1 MLQCMFY
8 YNQITYSFTGFTS
21 TAISTLERRYSFSST
36 AAGFIASTFDI
47 TVTLLV
53 VFVSYFG
60 GRGHK
65 ARWLGMGCVIQGIGC
80 LVFASPQFFFFNNS
94 SPEASNSRFQVCL
107 SERNTTITECEATNG
122 VAYAILLVGQILL
135 GTGAA
140 PLFTLGITYLDDL
153 VHPRYI
159 SLHLGIAYTLQVL
172 GPAVGLG
179 LGGALLS
186 IYVDPWVHTNLE
198 QTDTAYLGA
207 WWIGFIIAGILS
219 LVISVPFFMYP
230 RQLNDADEV
239 AKARKEEMA
248 KKGEWIPPKNAKL
261 KEVIKIFF
269 HQLKQLLTNIT
280 FLLNIGAVAT
290 TALSVIGL
298 VTFVPKFIENQF
310 YFPASQANLIIG
322 GTAIVTASK
331 W

>member
-1 MLQCMFY
+1 M
-8 YNQITYSFTGFTS
+8 
-21 TAISTLERRYSFSST
+21 
-36 AAGFIASTFDI
+36 
-47 TVTLLV
+47 
-53 VFVSYFG
+53 
-60 GRGHK
+60 
-65 ARWLGMGCVIQGIGC
+65 
-80 LVFASPQFFFFNNS
+80 
-94 SPEASNSRFQVCL
+94 
-107 SERNTTITECEATNG
+107 
-122 VAYAILLVGQILL
+122 ILLVGQILL
-135 GTGAA
+135 GAGAA

-159 SLHLGIAYTLQVL
+159 SLHLGILYTLQVL

-186 IYVDPWVHTNLE
+186 IYVDPWVRTNLD
-198 QTDTAYLGA
+198 QSDTAYLGA
-207 WWIGFIIAGILS
+207 WWIGFIITGILS
-219 LVISVPFFMYP
+219 LIIAIPFFMYP
-230 RQLNDADEV
+230 RQVRDADEV

-261 KEVIKIFF
+261 KEVIKDFF

-280 FLLNIGAVAT
+280 FLLNVGAVAT

-310 YFPASQANLIIG
+310 YFPASQANLIVG

-331 W
+331 

>member
-1 MLQCMFY
+1 M
-8 YNQITYSFTGFTS
+8 
-21 TAISTLERRYSFSST
+21 
-36 AAGFIASTFDI
+36 
-47 TVTLLV
+47 
-53 VFVSYFG
+53 
-60 GRGHK
+60 
-65 ARWLGMGCVIQGIGC
+65 
-80 LVFASPQFFFFNNS
+80 
-94 SPEASNSRFQVCL
+94 
-107 SERNTTITECEATNG
+107 
-122 VAYAILLVGQILL
+122 
-135 GTGAA
+135 
-140 PLFTLGITYLDDL
+140 
-153 VHPRYI
+153 
-159 SLHLGIAYTLQVL
+159 
-172 GPAVGLG
+172 
-179 LGGALLS
+179 
-186 IYVDPWVHTNLE
+186 HTNLE

-261 KEVIKIFF
+261 KEVIKNFF